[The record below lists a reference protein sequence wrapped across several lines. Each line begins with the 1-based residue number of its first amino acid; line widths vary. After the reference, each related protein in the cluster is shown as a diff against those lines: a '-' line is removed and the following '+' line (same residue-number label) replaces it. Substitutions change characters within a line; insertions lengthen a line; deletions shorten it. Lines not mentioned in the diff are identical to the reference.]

1 MSASEIEQLPPAN
14 APQQGDPEGALSWA
28 DAMEALERQK
38 QIMQDQATTR
48 TSSVAPESGASK
60 PALSPAPEL
69 PNLQFILDIPLQ
81 VTVELGR
88 KRLLVHDLLQLS
100 QGSVIELT
108 KQIGEPCEVLINQ
121 KLIARGEIVVINDK
135 FGVRITDIISP
146 LERIQQLQ

>member
-1 MSASEIEQLPPAN
+1 MSESTMEQLPPEN
-14 APQQGDPEGALSWA
+14 APQQGEPEDEASWA
-28 DAMEALERQK
+28 EAMEDLERQK
-38 QIMQDQATTR
+38 QMIQDQAKAQAR
-48 TSSVAPESGASK
+48 PAASASSASK
-60 PALSPAPEL
+60 PSLSSSPDL

-108 KQIGEPCEVLINQ
+108 KQIGEPFEVLINQ

-146 LERIQQLQ
+146 LERVQQLQ

>member
-1 MSASEIEQLPPAN
+1 MSEPAMEQLPPEHASRLDE
-14 APQQGDPEGALSWA
+14 QQEEISWTA
-28 DAMEALERQK
+28 AMEDLEHQK
-38 QIMQDQATTR
+38 QMIQEQAKAQTR
-48 TSSVAPESGASK
+48 PPAPEPSAFK
-60 PALSPAPEL
+60 PSSSPAPEL

-108 KQIGEPCEVLINQ
+108 KQIGEPFEVLINQ

-146 LERIQQLQ
+146 LERVQQLQ

>member
-1 MSASEIEQLPPAN
+1 MEQLPPDN
-14 APQQGDPEGALSWA
+14 APQQSDQEGGLSWA
-28 DAMEALERQK
+28 DTMEDLERQR
-38 QIMQDQATTR
+38 QLIQDQAKTQTNSV
-48 TSSVAPESGASK
+48 SSELGVAK
-60 PALSPAPEL
+60 PALSPGPEL

-108 KQIGEPCEVLINQ
+108 KQIGEPFEVLINQ

-146 LERIQQLQ
+146 LERVQQLQ

>member
-1 MSASEIEQLPPAN
+1 MSEPEMEQPSTDQALQKGDQEEEI
-14 APQQGDPEGALSWA
+14 SWA
-28 DAMEALERQK
+28 DAMEDLERQK
-38 QIMQDQATTR
+38 HMIQEQAQ
-48 TSSVAPESGASK
+48 AQAQPESLAISAPK
-60 PALSPAPEL
+60 PAPSPGSEL

-108 KQIGEPCEVLINQ
+108 KQIGEPFEVLINQ
-121 KLIARGEIVVINDK
+121 KLIARGEIVVINDQ

-146 LERIQQLQ
+146 MERVQQLQ